1 MTLNFT
7 ATKTLF
13 SLRQISDCFFQK
25 LFYVLLFS
33 LIAGSATA
41 QTVVSGTV
49 RDNKGESIGQAT
61 VQVKGSSIT
70 TSTDGR
76 GRYTLHLPNRNA
88 TLIISSVGF
97 KPQEV
102 NIKGRTT
109 VDVTLEEDVAKLGE
123 VVVVGY
129 GKQSRDRLTTAISKL
144 DTRALEN
151 IPYSNVLSALEGNIP
166 GLRVQSYNGQPG
178 LAPRVIVRGGTSINN
193 PDGAAPLYIV
203 DGVIKPDINDIAAD
217 DIESI
222 QVLKDAASTAIY
234 GARASNGVILV
245 TTKSAKIGK
254 TQITYSYDMTTAN
267 QDLGLDYVS
276 AREYIQYA
284 RQAVIWTGVKLPAS
298 TTTARLNNPTGYGT
312 GNDLTNRTAF
322 TTQYLTP
329 DNAYKLQEG
338 WDSMPDPADPTKTI
352 IFKETD
358 FQKLSFRTAHSYNH
372 YLSVAGGTEKV
383 RFIGGVGYL
392 KGEGTALN
400 SDYNRL
406 SVNFNS
412 SVQISPKLT
421 ATGRLLYANTDYHFI
436 NADPQTQFSVM
447 GNTFYRSPSLPST
460 AKFMFEDGTIA
471 PGQGASIGNPYYY
484 QIGPYAPQAKN
495 NAQKLTI
502 ALSGK
507 WDILPGLSFEPQ
519 VSSYEEEGFGRR
531 FQPAYLTTVTS
542 FNTVRSAT
550 QSYSDARYYQAD
562 AVLTYVKSIADN
574 NFELKGGYSYYDR
587 KTYSVSATGE
597 GASTD
602 LIPTL
607 NASSI
612 PRSVSGSEGRFITEG
627 VFFRATY
634 DYQGKYLANIS
645 GRYDG
650 SSNLGADNQ
659 FGFFPAIGLGWNLHK
674 EKFWQSVPHQI
685 SSFKLR
691 GTYGVNG
698 NIQGLSE
705 FGWQGVYS
713 VGSEYNAAGAI
724 LPSSIPNPDLRWE
737 ESKTLDFG
745 SDIGFLNDR
754 ISLII
759 DVYRRVTDNLITNV
773 ALPTSSG
780 YSTVQ
785 TNFGSL
791 ENRGVEMELNTR
803 VLSPKSKLQWSMNF
817 NAAKVESKV
826 LKLPDN
832 GIEGN
837 RQGGVLIWDPATN
850 SYVWRAGYGAT
861 GVFNNPSSFI
871 EGSPIGDMYAYL
883 QLGVYAT
890 DAEAAN
896 APVDLSVPV
905 DQVNRANGRKKYGG
919 DVNFADRDG
928 NDTIDSRDQV
938 YMGNIFPKWTGGF
951 SNYFTFKNFTLAIR
965 TDFTLGHTIWNYA
978 KIVADGQLQGDAMP
992 TKDFIDKSWKKQG
1005 DITNTPR
1012 YLYQN
1017 SQGNITKSSVYYEKG
1032 DFLCLREVT
1041 IGYNL
1046 PSNLLSRIHVSNL
1059 RVNLTGSNL
1068 HYFTKY
1074 TGSNPEVGGSDNGR
1088 YPNPRSYTLGINVSL

>member
-1 MTLNFT
+1 MNLNFT
-7 ATKTLF
+7 ETRTLPALHLF
-13 SLRQISDCFFQK
+13 HGCFFRK
-25 LFYVLLFS
+25 SFYVLLFS
-33 LIAGSATA
+33 LLSLGLAA
-41 QTVVSGTV
+41 QTSVSGNIT
-49 RDNKGESIGQAT
+49 DNKGEAIGKASVQLKGTSRAT
-61 VQVKGSSIT
+61 VTDASGRFTIQVPS
-70 TSTDGR
+70 
-76 GRYTLHLPNRNA
+76 LQN

-97 KPQEV
+97 KTQEV
-102 NIKGRTT
+102 NIDGRTSIE
-109 VDVTLEEDVAKLGE
+109 VVLEDDISKLGE
-123 VVVVGY
+123 VVIVGY
-129 GKQSRDRLTTAISKL
+129 GKQSREKLTTAISKL
-144 DTRALEN
+144 DNRALEN
-151 IPYSNVLSALEGNIP
+151 VPYSNVLSALEGNIP

-178 LAPRVIVRGGTSINN
+178 LAPRVILRGGASINN
-193 PDGAAPLYIV
+193 VNGATPLYIV

-217 DIESI
+217 DIESV

-245 TTKSAKIGK
+245 TTKSAKVGK
-254 TQITYSYDMTTAN
+254 TQISYSYDMTIAN
-267 QDLGLDYVS
+267 QDLGLDYVN
-276 AREYIQYA
+276 ARDYIQYA
-284 RQAVIWTGVKLPAS
+284 RQAVMWTGAKLPAS
-298 TTTARLNNPTGYGT
+298 TTVARLNNPTGYGT

-322 TTQYLTP
+322 TTQYLTAA
-329 DNAYKLQEG
+329 NAYKLQDG

-372 YLSVAGGTEKV
+372 YLSVSGGTEKV

-406 SVNFNS
+406 TANFNS
-412 SVQISPKLT
+412 SVRISPKLT
-421 ATGRLLYANTDYHFI
+421 ATGRFLYAHTDYNFI

-471 PGQGASIGNPYYY
+471 PGQGSSIGNPYYY

-495 NAQKLTI
+495 IAQKITI
-502 ALSGK
+502 AIAAK

-519 VSSYEEEGFGRR
+519 VSSYEEQGFGRR
-531 FQPAYLTTVTS
+531 FQPAYLATVTS

-550 QSYSDARYYQAD
+550 QSFSDARYYQGD
-562 AVLTYVKSIADN
+562 AVLTYTKSIADN

-587 KTYSVSATGE
+587 KTYSLSATGE

-607 NASSI
+607 NASST
-612 PRSVSGSEGRFITEG
+612 PKSVTGSEGRFITQG
-627 VFFRATY
+627 LFFRATY
-634 DYQGKYLANIS
+634 DYKGKYLANIS

-650 SSNLGADNQ
+650 ASNLGSDNQ
-659 FGFFPAIGLGWNLHK
+659 FGFFPAVGIGWNLHK
-674 EKFWQSVPHQI
+674 EKFWESVPRQI
-685 SSFKLR
+685 SNFKLR
-691 GTYGVNG
+691 GSYGVNG

-713 VGSEYNAAGAI
+713 VGSRYNGEGAI
-724 LPSSIPNPDLRWE
+724 LPSTIPNPDLKWE
-737 ESKTLDFG
+737 QSKTLDLG

-754 ISLII
+754 LSLILDI
-759 DVYRRVTDNLITNV
+759 YRRVTDNLITNV
-773 ALPTSSG
+773 VLPSSSG

-791 ENRGVEMELNTR
+791 ENRGVEMELDAR
-803 VLSPKSKLQWSMNF
+803 ISSPKSKLQWSMNV

-837 RQGGVLIWDPATN
+837 RQGGILIWDPSTN
-850 SYVWRAGYGAT
+850 SYVWKAGYGAT
-861 GVFNNPSSFI
+861 AAFNNPSSFM
-871 EGSPIGDMYAYL
+871 EGSRIGDMYGYL

-905 DQVNRANGRKKYGG
+905 DQVNPSNGRKKYGG

-928 NDTIDSRDQV
+928 NDTIDSRDEV

-951 SNYFTFKNFTLAIR
+951 SNYFTYRSFSLAIR

-992 TKDFIDKSWKKQG
+992 TKDFIEKSWKKQG
-1005 DITNTPR
+1005 DVTNTPR
-1012 YLYQN
+1012 YLFQN
-1017 SQGNITKSSVYYEKG
+1017 SQGNITKSSVYFEKG

-1041 IGYNL
+1041 VGYNL
-1046 PSNLLSRIHVSNL
+1046 PSDLSRRIHVKNL

-1074 TGSNPEVGGSDNGR
+1074 SGSNPEVGGADNGR
-1088 YPNPRSYTLGINVSL
+1088 YPNPRNFTLGLNVSL